1 MKMTTKLLP
10 LIVAAVFAAACNKKV
25 EAPAAE
31 PPKPAE
37 PAPAPAPAQPPP
49 PVTPPTEA
57 TPPPAAAEK
66 PASNTNSKAPAALLE
81 PGKLTEKA
89 PAKYKAKFSTTK
101 GDFVIEVHRDW
112 APLGADR
119 FYNLVKNGFFDNTKF
134 FRVIKGF
141 MVQWGIHGEPAV
153 NAAWR
158 EARIKDDPP
167 KESNR
172 RGYITFATAGPDT
185 RTTQVF
191 INFVDNGRLDS
202 MGFSPFGKIVSGQN
216 VVDSLYSE
224 YGEGAPGGAGP
235 SQPRMQDEGNSYL
248 ERDFPK
254 LDAIKSAKIVK

>member
-1 MKMTTKLLP
+1 MQMKTNTKLLP
-10 LIVAAVFAAACNKKV
+10 LIVAAVLAAACNKKT
-25 EAPAAE
+25 EAPAPEA
-31 PPKPAE
+31 KTAE
-37 PAPAPAPAQPPP
+37 PAPAPPPPPPAPP

-57 TPPPAAAEK
+57 TAPPPAPEKAA
-66 PASNTNSKAPAALLE
+66 SKAPAALLD
-81 PGKLTEKA
+81 PSKLTDKA
-89 PAKYKAKFSTTK
+89 PAKYKVKFSTTK
-101 GDFVIEVHRDW
+101 GDFVVEVHRDW
-112 APLGADR
+112 APQGADR
-119 FYNLVKNGFFDNTKF
+119 FYNLVKNGFFDGTKF
-134 FRVIKGF
+134 FRVVKGF
-141 MVQWGIHGEPAV
+141 MVQWGIHGDPAV

-158 EARIKDDPP
+158 EARIKDDPV

-202 MGFSPFGKIVSGQN
+202 MGFAPFGKIVSGQN

-235 SQPRMQDEGNSYL
+235 SQARMQDEGNTYL

-254 LDAIKSAKIVK
+254 LDAIKTAKIVK